1 MGWRLHKTIV
11 MVGMMGAGKTA
22 VGRTLAALL
31 GVPFLDSDE
40 QIEDAAAMS
49 IAEIFARD
57 GEAFFRAREAEVIRR
72 LLEGRPCVL
81 STGGG
86 AFMSERNRQVISDR
100 GVSVW
105 LNADLE
111 TLWQRVRHRDS
122 RPLLKTADPRGTL
135 AALYEARVPSYALA
149 DVEVASA
156 PGRSLAEMAD
166 LVAEKVAER
175 PDVLERT

>member
-1 MGWRLHKTIV
+1 M
-11 MVGMMGAGKTA
+11 
-22 VGRTLAALL
+22 
-31 GVPFLDSDE
+31 
-40 QIEDAAAMS
+40 
-49 IAEIFARD
+49 
-57 GEAFFRAREAEVIRR
+57 
-72 LLEGRPCVL
+72 
-81 STGGG
+81 
-86 AFMSERNRQVISDR
+86 
-100 GVSVW
+100 
-105 LNADLE
+105 
-111 TLWQRVRHRDS
+111 RHRDS